1 MSVKAKKTLII
12 NWTLGLVLGS
22 VTFAIGALSSE
33 ARFDMTLVAI
43 FCTFVGAFILPTLL
57 QRALDHITVVQ
68 KATSDA
74 LMKENQ
80 GLKIEIQSLREEN
93 ANLQKQLVISEEYNE
108 EKKLGKVPRKNYVLI
123 HVLVTLLRKNYGNV
137 SYEALCHAVGELFDE
152 YYGKNSSKTN
162 HGYGEKSL
170 ANLFRKAKKE
180 AYEEDFGLGSEKEF
194 VAWAIE
200 NFEQKL
206 KNAQIYPPP
215 N

>member
-1 MSVKAKKTLII
+1 MTVKAKKTLNI

-22 VTFAIGALSSE
+22 VTFGIGALSSD
-33 ARFDMTLVAI
+33 ARFDVTLVAI
-43 FCTFVGAFILPTLL
+43 FCCFVGAFILPTLL
-57 QRALDHITVVQ
+57 QRAVDHITVVQ

-74 LMKENQ
+74 LMKENRE
-80 GLKIEIQSLREEN
+80 LKIEIQTLKEAN
-93 ANLQKQLVISEEYNE
+93 ANLQERLAIAEQYND

-123 HVLVTLLRKNYGNV
+123 HVLVSLLRKNYGNV

-152 YYGKNSSKTN
+152 YYAKHSSKTN

-170 ANLFRKAKKE
+170 SNLFRKAKKE
-180 AYEEDFGLGSEKEF
+180 TSEEDFGLGTEEEF
-194 VAWAIE
+194 IEWATK

-206 KNAQIYPPP
+206 KNAKI